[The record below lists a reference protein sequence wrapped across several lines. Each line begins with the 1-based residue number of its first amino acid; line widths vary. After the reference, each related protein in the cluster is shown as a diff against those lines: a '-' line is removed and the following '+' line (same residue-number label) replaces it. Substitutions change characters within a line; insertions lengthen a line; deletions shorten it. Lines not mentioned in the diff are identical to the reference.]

1 MNNINYTTVIVG
13 ALLGYFGSGFVK
25 LSPTVGA
32 ALGAAGGF
40 FYGGGTI
47 PGLTSGSGT
56 LTLPTTT
63 VTPG

>member
-47 PGLTSGSGT
+47 PALGGGAASVNPGNT
-56 LTLPTTT
+56 PT
-63 VTPG
+63 PIA